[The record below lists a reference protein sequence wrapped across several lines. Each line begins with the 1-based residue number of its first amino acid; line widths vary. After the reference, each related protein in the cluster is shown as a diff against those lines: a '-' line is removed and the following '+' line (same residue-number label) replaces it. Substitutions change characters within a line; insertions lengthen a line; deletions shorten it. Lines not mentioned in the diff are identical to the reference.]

1 MLDWL
6 TNTLPVFI
14 GGFSVFAF
22 VLVFLGGVITSIG
35 PCNLAMV
42 PLIMAYVGGQEDVSR
57 SRSFW
62 LSLFFTF
69 GSATT
74 FMLLGIIIAL
84 IGGIFGSTKSIL
96 YYVVAAVCIIIGLNL
111 LKIINLQFP
120 GLTGLQSRYKPKQG
134 FVGSY
139 FLGMV
144 LGLAGSQCGTPILF
158 AILSI
163 VMLKGNIA
171 YGAALLFFYAI
182 GRGVPVVAA
191 GTFTGIIKNM
201 PVIEKWSRVF
211 ESAAGV
217 ILITIGVYFLW
228 IA

>member
-1 MLDWL
+1 MLEWL
-6 TNTLPVFI
+6 TNTLPSVLSN
-14 GGFSVFAF
+14 FSVVAI

-42 PLIMAYVGGQEDVSR
+42 PLIMAYVGGQEDVGR
-57 SRSFW
+57 TKSFW

-111 LKIINLQFP
+111 LKIINVQFP
-120 GLTGLQSRYKPKQG
+120 GLTGLQSRYTPKQG
-134 FVGSY
+134 LLGSY
-139 FLGMV
+139 ILGLV

-171 YGAALLFFYAI
+171 YGAVLLFFYAL

-191 GTFTGIIKNM
+191 GTFTGVLKNM
-201 PVIEKWSRVF
+201 PVIEKWSNALEIV
-211 ESAAGV
+211 AGLV
-217 ILITIGVYFLW
+217 LLTLGVYFLW

>member
-1 MLDWL
+1 MLEWL
-6 TNTLPVFI
+6 TNTLPTIIGHVSVIAFI
-14 GGFSVFAF
+14 M
-22 VLVFLGGVITSIG
+22 VFLGGAITSIG

-57 SRSFW
+57 ARSFW
-62 LSLFFTF
+62 LSLFFTI

-74 FMLLGIIIAL
+74 FMILGIIIAL

-96 YYVVAAVCIIIGLNL
+96 YYVVAAVCIVIGLNL
-111 LKIINLQFP
+111 LKVLNTQFP
-120 GLTGLQSRYKPKQG
+120 GLSGLQARYNPKQG
-134 FVGSY
+134 LLGSY

-163 VMLKGNIA
+163 VMFKGNIA
-171 YGAALLFFYAI
+171 YGAALLFFYAL

-191 GTFTGIIKNM
+191 GTFTGVLKNM
-201 PVIEKWSRVF
+201 PIIEKWSNAL
-211 ESAAGV
+211 EIIAGL
-217 ILITIGVYFLW
+217 ILIIIGIYFLW

>member
-6 TNTLPVFI
+6 TNTLPTFI
-14 GGFSVFAF
+14 SGFSVFAF

-42 PLIMAYVGGQEDVSR
+42 PLIMAYVGGQEEVSR
-57 SRSFW
+57 ARSFW

-84 IGGIFGSTKSIL
+84 IGGIFGSAQSIL
-96 YYVVAAVCIIIGLNL
+96 YYIVAAVCLIIGLNL
-111 LKIINLQFP
+111 LKVINLQFP

-134 FVGSY
+134 LVGAF

-171 YGAALLFFYAI
+171 YGAALLFFYAL

-191 GTFTGIIKNM
+191 GTFTGVLKNM
-201 PVIEKWSRVF
+201 PVIEKWS
-211 ESAAGV
+211 AALEIVAGIV
-217 ILITIGVYFLW
+217 LLALGIYFLW